1 MEEQIIKYIID
12 IDSED
17 KLIDSKA
24 FNILPIDH
32 NYIIN
37 SLNPYDI
44 KILFGRKQEKIL
56 MCSDKNDQYYLLNP
70 YINRDFRNVSYL
82 KILNIIFPRYYNVVK
97 KNVGGKDELI
107 ECDVYNQRFINIV
120 IDINEN
126 SNIYSTNN
134 KLYNCIKLKTL
145 YSQNNNQKF
154 IVLYPVNTDYIY
166 NFKSGQLKNIDRME
180 IKFYD
185 DEYNP
190 IILNFDH
197 LKHHKDKIKKYVK
210 DHSVNIQLELGCY
223 EINMRNTNDY

>member
-24 FNILPIDH
+24 FNILPFDH
-32 NYIIN
+32 DYIIN

-56 MCSDKNDQYYLLNP
+56 MCSDKNNQYYLLNP
-70 YINRDFRNVSYL
+70 YINKDFRNVSYL
-82 KILNIIFPRYYNVVK
+82 KILNIIFPRYYNIVK
-97 KNVGGKDELI
+97 RNVDGKDELI

-134 KLYNCIKLKTL
+134 KLNNCIKLKTF

-154 IVLYPVNTDYIY
+154 IVLYPINTDYIY
-166 NFKSGQLKNIDRME
+166 KFKSGQLKNIDRME

-223 EINMRNTNDY
+223 EINMRDTNDY